1 MDIGFIAT
9 VDSDGEV
16 CRLLHGDPLP
26 FQQMPELSGS
36 PPRGGPRRC
45 LTACEPSLDH
55 RCMTTLI
62 RNADMVIAWDTGSK
76 SHAYLPEADVAFEGG
91 TLTFVG
97 RGYAGLADITI
108 DGHGLMV
115 MPGLVNIHAHP
126 SSEPMNKGLTDEVG
140 SPGFYNSSLY
150 EYLPIYRADAEAVP
164 HCVRVALSELL
175 LSGVTTLAD
184 LSMAHPG
191 WLDLLAEAGMRVC
204 VAPMFRSARWYTK
217 NGHLVEY
224 VWDEAAGEKAMAEAL
239 ALIER
244 AEQHPSGRLFGMV
257 VPAQIDTCS
266 EGLLRAS
273 FAEATA
279 RGLSWQIHAAQSVTE
294 FQEITRRHGRTP
306 IGWLDHL
313 GLLSERSIIGHGIFL
328 DDHPS
333 TRWHTDTDLRRLSE
347 TGTTV
352 AHCPTV
358 FARRGITLKE
368 FGRYRRAGVNMGIGT
383 DTYPHNMLDELRL
396 AAYLARTQ
404 AGNPYTLTSADLFE
418 AVTIGGAR
426 ALGRDDI
433 GRLARGCRADL
444 VLVDITHPMMRPV
457 HDPLRSLIYAAG
469 DRAVRAVFVDGQK
482 VVDNG
487 RVLTVD
493 YPAAATALH
502 EAQKRIKANV
512 PKLDWN
518 HRTAEAL
525 SPPTFRF
532 I

>member
-1 MDIGFIAT
+1 
-9 VDSDGEV
+9 
-16 CRLLHGDPLP
+16 LP
-26 FQQMPELSGS
+26 GLSV
-36 PPRGGPRRC
+36 
-45 LTACEPSLDH
+45 
-55 RCMTTLI
+55 MTTVI
-62 RNADMVIAWDTGSK
+62 RNADMVIAWDSDTK
-76 SHAYLPEADVAFEGG
+76 SHVYLPDADIAFDGG
-91 TLTFVG
+91 VLTFVG
-97 RGYAGLADITI
+97 RNYPGPAETTI
-108 DGHGLMV
+108 DGAGRMV
-115 MPGLVNIHAHP
+115 MPGLINIHSHP

-150 EYLPIYRADAEAVP
+150 EYLPIYRADAQAVP
-164 HCVRVALSELL
+164 DCVRVALSELL

-204 VAPMFRSARWYTK
+204 IAPMFRSARWYTK
-217 NGHLVEY
+217 NGHMVEY
-224 VWDEAAGEKAMAEAL
+224 AWDEAAGEKAMTEAL

-257 VPAQIDTCS
+257 CPAQIDTCS
-266 EGLLRAS
+266 ETLLRDS
-273 FAEATA
+273 HAEAKA
-279 RGLSWQIHAAQSVTE
+279 RGVSWQIHAAQSVSE
-294 FQEITRRHGRTP
+294 FHEITRRHGFSP

-333 TRWHTDTDLRRLSE
+333 TPWHTRTDLARLAE

-358 FARRGITLKE
+358 FARRGITLKDL
-368 FGRYRRAGVNMGIGT
+368 GRYQRAGVNMGLGT

-404 AGNPYTLTSADLFE
+404 ANNPRTLTSTDLFS
-418 AVTIGGAR
+418 AATIGGAK

-433 GRLARGCRADL
+433 GRLAPGCRADM
-444 VLVDITHPMMRPV
+444 VLVDITHPMMRPA
-457 HDPLRSLIYAAG
+457 HDPLRSLIYSAG
-469 DRAVRAVFVDGQK
+469 DRAVRSVFVDGQM

-487 RVLTVD
+487 QVLTMD
-493 YPAAATALH
+493 YPAAAAALH

-512 PKLDWN
+512 PNLDWD
-518 HRTAEAL
+518 HRSAETL
-525 SPPTFRF
+525 SPPTFRTA
-532 I
+532 